1 MSDQVAVG
9 LVGAGPWADMAHAPA
24 LAAGPHTRLAGVW
37 ARRKEAAVAVA
48 AAHGAP
54 AFDAL
59 EDLFDA
65 CEAVA
70 FSVPP
75 DVQAELALRAVRA
88 GKAVLLEK
96 PLGMDLAGARRLAEA
111 VEEAGVVSQMV
122 LTLRYSAAAREF
134 LTRVGDLE
142 PIGGHGIFVSS
153 LRDGGP
159 FATPWRLER
168 GALLD
173 LGPHVV
179 DLLDAAL
186 GRVVDVR
193 AQGDELGWVALN
205 LEHEGGALSQASLS
219 AFGGGELPPAR
230 IEVYGAKGH
239 ARLDWPATRDEM
251 FAQLT
256 AEFAAAVRSG
266 TGHPLD
272 ARHGLRI
279 QEILA
284 AAESQL

>member
-1 MSDQVAVG
+1 
-9 LVGAGPWADMAHAPA
+9 MAHAPA
-24 LAAGPHTRLAGVW
+24 LAAGPDTRLAGIW
-37 ARRKEAAVAVA
+37 ARRPEAAAALA

-54 AFDAL
+54 SFTVL

-75 DVQAELALRAVRA
+75 DVQAELAVRAVKA

-96 PLGMDLAGARRLAEA
+96 PLGMDLAGARRVAEA

-122 LTLRYSAAAREF
+122 LTLRYSNAAREF
-134 LTRVGDLE
+134 LAQVQDLE
-142 PIGGHGIFVSS
+142 PLGGHGVFVGS

-173 LGPHVV
+173 LGPHMI

-193 AQGDELGWVALN
+193 AQGDALGWVALN
-205 LEHEGGALSQASLS
+205 LEHEGGTLSQVSLS
-219 AFGGGELPPAR
+219 AMAGGELPPAR
-230 IEVYGAKGH
+230 IDVYGAKGH
-239 ARLDWPATRDEM
+239 ARLEWPLTRDEM
-251 FAQLT
+251 FAQMT

-279 QEILA
+279 QELLA